1 MLDYDYYFEIDQ
13 WTNSDDRPWLFFL
26 SWTEIE
32 NRIQTVKLKIL
43 GKLVLKVGCRTS
55 VTFKL

>member
-32 NRIQTVKLKIL
+32 KTDRLPNERSSVKFMIIL
-43 GKLVLKVGCRTS
+43 EY
-55 VTFKL
+55 